1 MKVLCASATTL
12 LLVAAPALGQAP
24 SRQETVTP
32 VRQKTFDREGEVRE
46 RRQGGNPREVN
57 GLLVFDGSMD
67 GNRQVDPQIAVGG
80 GFVLHGTNSGL
91 VIYDKQGKFVDGV
104 SQNAFNGGIDP
115 KLFFDPHSR
124 VFGFDL
130 WNPWDEEKLKPVNI
144 SVSATSDPTGAW
156 NTYPVPAP
164 DGVDGGGIG
173 YSREWIGYSFPG
185 GADRTFVMRT
195 AQARAGVPVQV
206 FHFPGSLGHPV
217 FTQDPVDDL
226 HFVELTDRVIK
237 VKRVAATDG
246 GEPRAVEVGATPHGW
261 PSFRW
266 PPHSPQKG
274 TEQKT
279 ASGDRNPKNLVMQGG
294 FIWFSH
300 TVHREGRAAVQWHQI
315 KLDGSIVQSGLIA
328 DSKSSFI
335 QTTIAVNRSLDVLV
349 GFQETS
355 ADMFISPRFAFRRAE
370 DPPGTLRS
378 AVSLGE
384 GLAATSGLSWGDY
397 SGSVVDGD
405 DLEGLWTIQSIA
417 GEDGRGDTVICRV
430 PAAFGDP
437 EPERR

>member
-12 LLVAAPALGQAP
+12 LLVSAPALGQAP

-32 VRQKTFDREGEVRE
+32 IRQKTFDREGEARE

-104 SQNAFNGGIDP
+104 SQSAFNGGIDP

-164 DGVDGGGIG
+164 HGVDGGGIG

-226 HFVELTDRVIK
+226 YFVELTDRVIK

-246 GEPRAVEVGATPHGW
+246 GEPRAVDVGATPHGW

-328 DSKSSFI
+328 DSESSFI

-355 ADMFISPRFAFRRAE
+355 ADMFISPRLAFRRAE

-378 AVSLGE
+378 TVSLGE

-430 PAAFGDP
+430 PAASGDP
-437 EPERR
+437 GPGRR